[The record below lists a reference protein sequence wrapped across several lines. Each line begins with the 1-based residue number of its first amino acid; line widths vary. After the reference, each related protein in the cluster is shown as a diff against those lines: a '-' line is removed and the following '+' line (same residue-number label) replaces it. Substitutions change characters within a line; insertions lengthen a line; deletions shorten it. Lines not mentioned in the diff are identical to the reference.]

1 MKLHG
6 YHKSSATLRV
16 VIALELKKLDYEVI
30 TVNLKTNEQGDMLVP
45 ILEDKDKIMTQS
57 LSIIEYL
64 DEWYTHFGTAQ
75 RKRFLPIYIPEKIKV
90 RELAQIIACD
100 IHPID
105 NLRVLK
111 YLQNNFNIT
120 EDEKIEWYHYWIHEG
135 FRKIEEHLSK
145 DNKFCVGNEITLADI
160 VLVPQVFNAK
170 EHKCSLKQ
178 YPNIIKVYKNCL
190 EIKEFKKAEKIFKKG
205 F

>member
-16 VIALELKKLDYEVI
+16 VIVLELKKLDYEVI
-30 TVNLKTNEQGDMLVP
+30 AINLKKDEQGNMLVP
-45 ILEDKDKIMTQS
+45 ILEDKDKIITQS

-64 DEWYTHFGTAQ
+64 DEWYTHKDTVQ
-75 RKRFLPIYIPEKIKV
+75 RKRLLPIYIPNRVKV

-111 YLQNNFNIT
+111 YLQENFNIT
-120 EDEKIEWYHYWIHEG
+120 EDEKIQWYHHWIHEG
-135 FRKIEEHLSK
+135 FRKIEEHLLR
-145 DNKFCVGNEITLADI
+145 DDRFCVGNEISLADV

-170 EHKCSLKQ
+170 RYKCSLKQ
-178 YPNIIKVYKNCL
+178 YPNTMKVYKNCL
-190 EIKEFKKAEKIFKKG
+190 KIKEFKKAEKIFKKG